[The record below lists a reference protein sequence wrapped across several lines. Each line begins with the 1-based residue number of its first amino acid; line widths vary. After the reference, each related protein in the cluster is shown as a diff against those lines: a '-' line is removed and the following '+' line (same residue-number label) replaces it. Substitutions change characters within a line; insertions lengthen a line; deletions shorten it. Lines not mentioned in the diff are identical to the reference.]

1 MLDKLKISRGF
12 TVPCDDNESPCAD
25 AIVPEGYAASDRPV
39 VILWAE
45 DWERIRAVVEAA
57 IEHHDDY
64 ELDRDLIAQA
74 VKDGNLSEANGKL
87 LIATHD
93 LRAHMEA
100 SDGKG

>member
-12 TVPCDDNESPCAD
+12 SEPREDGSPMRG
-25 AIVPEGYAASDRPV
+25 ITLSKVTRDRPI
-39 VILWAE
+39 VILWAD

-100 SDGKG
+100 SDGEG